1 MRWLLHLVAAI
12 VILASSAT
20 GVSALT
26 WKLTCNDGNA
36 QAVVK
41 APGEAAH
48 LVDWASC
55 DTVLDGVCTFTV
67 ERTGC
72 GCAPKGCCGSD
83 SFDVPVHRSKLVE
96 RPFGPNLRLR
106 CRRCPVAPGSPTAT
120 CPVAPPSP
128 S

>member
-1 MRWLLHLVAAI
+1 MRWLVAAI
-12 VILASSAT
+12 VILAGSAT

-41 APGEAAH
+41 VPGEPARP
-48 LVDWASC
+48 VVWATC
-55 DTVLDGVCTFTV
+55 DTLTDGVCAFTID
-67 ERTGC
+67 RNGC
-72 GCAPKGCCGSD
+72 LCPGAGCCGSD
-83 SFDVPVHRSKLVE
+83 TFEVPVHRSKLIE
-96 RPFGPNLRLR
+96 PAFSPNLRLR
-106 CRRCPVAPGSPTAT
+106 CRRCPVAPESPVGT